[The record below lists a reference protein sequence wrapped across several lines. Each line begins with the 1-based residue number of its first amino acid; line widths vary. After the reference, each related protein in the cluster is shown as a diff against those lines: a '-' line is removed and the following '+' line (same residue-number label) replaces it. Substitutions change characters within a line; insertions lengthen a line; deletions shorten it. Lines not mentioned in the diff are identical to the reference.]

1 MSYRDHPS
9 QLPAVGPMEA
19 AIAKTLAAAG
29 SNPLDAGLRMLLAA
43 YAAELDM
50 AEQRAARF
58 DAVMA
63 KLARL
68 DEPDAWEA
76 LQAARGQLAART
88 TLDRIGGR
96 LQSGL
101 DALRATPKAR
111 PMDPPRA
118 PLASHL
124 GRLRLAAGTEVD
136 GHEGDQPEHEIDH
149 HIDHTERIAGPPRD
163 DRDERVAR
171 EFLSRQGPFADEH
184 DEHPPGTAS

>member
-9 QLPAVGPMEA
+9 HLPACGPMLSA
-19 AIAKTLAAAG
+19 VSKTLAAAG
-29 SNPLDAGLRMLLAA
+29 SNPLDAGLAMLIRA

-50 AEQRAARF
+50 AEGRAARF

-118 PLASHL
+118 PMSSHL
-124 GRLRLAAGTEVD
+124 GRLRLAAGTDTEHGPA
-136 GHEGDQPEHEIDH
+136 GHESDH
-149 HIDHTERIAGPPRD
+149 HIDHTERISSDHPRED
-163 DRDERVAR
+163 RRDERVAR
-171 EFLSRQGPFADEH
+171 EFLSRQGPFADQTG
-184 DEHPPGTAS
+184 DTAS

>member
-1 MSYRDHPS
+1 MPYRDHPS
-9 QLPAVGPMEA
+9 QLPAVGPMQSA
-19 AIAKTLAAAG
+19 VAKTLAAAG

-50 AEQRAARF
+50 AEERAERF
-58 DAVMA
+58 DAVMRR
-63 KLARL
+63 LERL

-124 GRLRLAAGTEVD
+124 GRLRLAAGTSVD
-136 GHEGDQPEHEIDH
+136 DEHEAAERPEIDH
-149 HIDHTERIAGPPRD
+149 VERISGPSPRDDRD

-171 EFLSRQGPFADEH
+171 EFLSREGPFGDESG
-184 DEHPPGTAS
+184 PTAS

>member
-1 MSYRDHPS
+1 MES
-9 QLPAVGPMEA
+9 AV
-19 AIAKTLAAAG
+19 AKTLAAAG
-29 SNPLDAGLRMLLAA
+29 SNPLDAGLRMLLTA
-43 YAAELDM
+43 YAAELDQADER
-50 AEQRAARF
+50 AERF
-58 DAVMA
+58 DAVMR
-63 KLARL
+63 KLERQ

-124 GRLRLAAGTEVD
+124 GRLRLAAGTSVD
-136 GHEGDQPEHEIDH
+136 EPDEHESDQPHVTQPDLISEPYREPY
-149 HIDHTERIAGPPRD
+149 G
-163 DRDERVAR
+163 RDERAAM
-171 EFLSRQGPFADEH
+171 EFLGRDDPRYDEH
-184 DEHPPGTAS
+184 DEPGPTAS